1 MLLFQVKMKRLK
13 ITFLAICM
21 SLTAYSDDSYKIRWG
36 IGLLSEEIQLQKD
49 DYKLNAG
56 ASSIS
61 GISSNATHTIMSS
74 LSFFRLLP
82 KGQILG
88 TVCDLLLD
96 RPIDSA
102 TVKVKRQRS
111 EDRIQM
117 TDGNGKYIFDKHRLI
132 FGTYTLTVTREG
144 YYPATRTVKLRLTT
158 TQNIALCPL
167 KRNIPANTWKM
178 WSSPAAIPEAA
189 SSANGNTIIVGSNL
203 GRIDNIGNL
212 EIRCYRWDANAD
224 DDPLYGK
231 YRRPLEIRTGESYW
245 LKSYGAEANLLV
257 GEVVNS
263 TTQTINLASGW
274 NQIANPFTFI
284 VAKNNIKVG
293 TETLNDSSKVSSDLW
308 GWTDTEYS
316 SSLAI
321 LPWKG
326 YFLYAHEPCQLTVPP
341 VPCDDSSISV
351 SILNDNYLWSIKLSA
366 SSGIYSDRENF
377 IGVAKNGKG
386 DFDPEPPIAMGS
398 YVRLSIGGFASNIRE
413 KMEPCNIW
421 EISLLSNETG
431 EPVTLS
437 WSDVSC
443 VPKEYGVYLIDG
455 DNVIDMR
462 KSQQSIVNSQQLKI
476 KVAKGGG
483 LINERLE
490 ITEVIS
496 YPNPTSG
503 EVTFRSTLLTGG
515 ADLKVKIYNI
525 VGQVVKETGLI
536 SDKAIDEKAQV
547 CIYTSKF
554 SCLNT
559 TNQRLANGLYFFQIE
574 ASQNGKAVSKIGRM
588 VISR

>member
-1 MLLFQVKMKRLK
+1 MKRLK

-117 TDGNGKYIFDKHRLI
+117 TDGNGKYIFDGQRLI
-132 FGTYTLTVTREG
+132 FGTYTLTVTRKG
-144 YYPATRTVKLRLTT
+144 YYPATRTIKLRGTT
-158 TQNIALCPL
+158 TKNIALCPL
-167 KRNIPANTWKM
+167 KRNIPANIWKM
-178 WSSPAAIPEAA
+178 WSPPATPET
-189 SSANGNTIIVGSNL
+189 STTINGNTIIVGSNL
-203 GRIDNIGNL
+203 GGINNIGDL

-231 YRRPLEIRTGESYW
+231 YRRPPLIRTGESYW

-263 TTQTINLASGW
+263 TTQTITLSSGW
-274 NQIANPFTFI
+274 NQIANPFNFMVSKSDI
-284 VAKNNIKVG
+284 LIG
-293 TETLNDSSKVSSDLW
+293 TQPLTSDLW
-308 GWTDTEYS
+308 GWTDTEYLS
-316 SSLAI
+316 SEAI

-326 YFLYAHEPCQLTVPP
+326 YFLYANEACELTVPP
-341 VPCDDSSISV
+341 VPCDDSSVSV

-366 SSGIYSDRENF
+366 SSGIYSDRENL
-377 IGVAKNGKG
+377 IGIAKDGKG
-386 DFDPEPPIAMGS
+386 NTSPEPPTPHVDN
-398 YVRLSIGGFASNIRE
+398 YVRLVISNSYAQEIRSQ
-413 KMEPCNIW
+413 MAD
-421 EISLLSNETG
+421 SNEWDISIVSTTG
-431 EPVTLS
+431 EPITLS
-437 WSDVSC
+437 WSDLSAI
-443 VPKEYGVYLIDG
+443 PKEYGVYLIDG

-462 KSQQSIVNSQQLKI
+462 KSQQST
-476 KVAKGGG
+476 
-483 LINERLE
+483 IN
-490 ITEVIS
+490 
-496 YPNPTSG
+496 
-503 EVTFRSTLLTGG
+503 
-515 ADLKVKIYNI
+515 
-525 VGQVVKETGLI
+525 
-536 SDKAIDEKAQV
+536 
-547 CIYTSKF
+547 
-554 SCLNT
+554 
-559 TNQRLANGLYFFQIE
+559 NQ
-574 ASQNGKAVSKIGRM
+574 
-588 VISR
+588 